1 MWYFYQLTC
10 SVRLLWCGCNK
21 MIQLVQVW
29 LCVGGECQPCLR
41 SVQSQQTKP
50 WSTCWYTCVVQRSK
64 FLWSNTQCLPSHG
77 RSLLLLTAKSRN
89 IFYLV
94 VEQDCRMK
102 QDRFPCQLV
111 WNCLSQAD
119 CPTERYNFDRIHSHQ
134 TLTITYSIS
143 RHGCW
148 RCRAFMPGKPA
159 VGCWIVCMHILVV
172 SMRCGG

>member
-64 FLWSNTQCLPSHG
+64 FLWSNTQCLPSHV
-77 RSLLLLTAKSRN
+77 RYLLLLTAKSRN
-89 IFYLV
+89 IFSLV

-119 CPTERYNFDRIHSHQ
+119 CPTERYNFDHTTELCMPWYIDWHNV
-134 TLTITYSIS
+134 TYK
-143 RHGCW
+143 
-148 RCRAFMPGKPA
+148 GKGA
-159 VGCWIVCMHILVV
+159 RWQKAEEMFL
-172 SMRCGG
+172 SLLRTSK